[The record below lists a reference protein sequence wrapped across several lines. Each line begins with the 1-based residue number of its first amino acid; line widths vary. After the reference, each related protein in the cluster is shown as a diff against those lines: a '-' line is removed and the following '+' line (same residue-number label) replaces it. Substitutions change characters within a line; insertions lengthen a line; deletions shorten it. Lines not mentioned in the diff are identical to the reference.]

1 MLPVTLDDKCVFK
14 LHTKLIMQSCL
25 NRISTMNIALNA
37 TLTVANPYPLIKRN
51 GAGLRLCKRA
61 AGCALF
67 ALLALG
73 AQAQTAPGETAT
85 TGIDATGNSQSELA
99 ACNNGTSQQSRQTCM
114 TEVESA
120 RAAKR
125 AGQLGNS
132 GNEFDANA
140 LQRCDVLQG
149 EDKIACQARV
159 SGLGTSSGSVAGGGT
174 IRQIESVVAPQD
186 TPDFKVE
193 PKTSSDIIIVV
204 PAPK

>member
-1 MLPVTLDDKCVFK
+1 MKVV
-14 LHTKLIMQSCL
+14 
-25 NRISTMNIALNA
+25 MNSVSQPRYVKYKKMNLGTCKGIAS
-37 TLTVANPYPLIKRN
+37 
-51 GAGLRLCKRA
+51 
-61 AGCALF
+61 CALF
-67 ALLALG
+67 TLMAMG
-73 AQAQTAPGETAT
+73 VHAQTSAGT

-99 ACNNGTSQQSRQTCM
+99 ACNNGTTQQSRQTCM

-132 GNEFDANA
+132 GSQFDANA
-140 LQRCDVLQG
+140 LQRCEVLQG

-159 SGLGTSSGSVAGGGT
+159 GGYGTSSGSVAGGGT
-174 IRQIESVVAPQD
+174 IQQIESVVAPQD

-193 PKTSSDIIIVV
+193 PKTSSDLIIVV

>member
-1 MLPVTLDDKCVFK
+1 MLPVVPEDKCVHK
-14 LHTKLIMQSCL
+14 LHIRQTSLTCL
-25 NRISTMNIALNA
+25 NRILTMN
-37 TLTVANPYPLIKRN
+37 VAITAAIPHPFAKLKKT
-51 GAGLRLCKRA
+51 GLGVCKYA
-61 AGCALF
+61 IGSALF

-73 AQAQTAPGETAT
+73 AHAQTASGEAGA

-99 ACNNGTSQQSRQTCM
+99 ACNNGTTQQSRQTCI
-114 TEVESA
+114 TEVENA

-132 GNEFDANA
+132 GGQFDANA

-149 EDKIACQARV
+149 EEKIACQARV
-159 SGLGTSSGSVAGGGT
+159 GGYGTSSGSVAGGGT

>member
-1 MLPVTLDDKCVFK
+1 
-14 LHTKLIMQSCL
+14 
-25 NRISTMNIALNA
+25 MN
-37 TLTVANPYPLIKRN
+37 VAMIVVNPYPFAKLKKI
-51 GAGLRLCKRA
+51 GSA
-61 AGCALF
+61 AFKCAVGSALF
-67 ALLALG
+67 AFFALG
-73 AQAQTAPGETAT
+73 VHAQTASGAAGA

-99 ACNNGTSQQSRQTCM
+99 ACNNGTTQQSRQTCI
-114 TEVESA
+114 TEVENA

-132 GNEFDANA
+132 GSQFDANA
-140 LQRCDVLQG
+140 LQRCDVFQG
-149 EDKIACQARV
+149 EEKIACQARV
-159 SGLGTSSGSVAGGGT
+159 GGYGTSSGSVGGGGT

>member
-1 MLPVTLDDKCVFK
+1 MNVAMTAAIPHPFSKFKKTGLDVFK
-14 LHTKLIMQSCL
+14 C
-25 NRISTMNIALNA
+25 
-37 TLTVANPYPLIKRN
+37 TV
-51 GAGLRLCKRA
+51 GS
-61 AGCALF
+61 ALF
-67 ALLALG
+67 ALLAMG
-73 AQAQTAPGETAT
+73 AHAQTAAGTS
-85 TGIDATGNSQSELA
+85 GIDATGNSQSELA
-99 ACNNGTSQQSRQTCM
+99 ACNNGTTQQSRQTCI

-132 GNEFDANA
+132 GSQFDANA

-149 EDKIACQARV
+149 EDKVACQARV
-159 SGLGTSSGSVAGGGT
+159 GGYGTSSGSVAGGGT
-174 IRQIESVVAPQD
+174 IHQIESVVAPKD